1 MGQRR
6 QKYGLFRGST
16 PAHKMHSLLNGA
28 KIQGFHRITSMITP
42 GQPLIS
48 LGFRKKWTFFSLSNF
63 EWSQNTNKNLYRGH
77 RISLYRLGTVLRS
90 NKVDFLRNLFPW
102 VYEWSHYT
110 LKICFEKNFT
120 DNHGI
125 PGVIWSQKWTISDKG
140 WSNNPSRGCMEKL
153 WSNNLINLFFFSKS
167 LITPA
172 EADWESINNPSRSRL
187 EIEKNSLSLSL
198 ITPAEAD
205 EKSKKFSKSF
215 FNNPSRGRGGKE
227 MRFRLRRLISALF
240 HFL

>member
-1 MGQRR
+1 MGQCR

-16 PAHKMHSLLNGA
+16 PANKMHSLLNGA
-28 KIQGFHRITSMITP
+28 KIQGFHRKTSMITP
-42 GQPLIS
+42 GQPLIA

-63 EWSQNTNKNLYRGH
+63 EWSQNTSKNLYKCH
-77 RISLYRLGTVLRS
+77 NFPQYRLGMILS
-90 NKVDFLRNLFPW
+90 SMKVDFLRNLFPW

-110 LKICFEKNFT
+110 LKICFNFFFR
-120 DNHGI
+120 DYHGI
-125 PGVIWSQKWTISDKG
+125 PGVNRSKKWTISDKG

-172 EADWESINNPSRSRL
+172 EADWKYFFNNPSRSRL

-205 EKSKKFSKSF
+205 EK
-215 FNNPSRGRGGKE
+215 
-227 MRFRLRRLISALF
+227 
-240 HFL
+240 